1 MGYAS
6 LGLIT
11 SNLNFRLQLLAYLTL
26 YVQPEVYLYLATTT
40 TITAPSL
47 CRINIKN
54 NVLDIT
60 EAYAMKGKFNLSS
73 FLI

>member
-1 MGYAS
+1 M
-6 LGLIT
+6 
-11 SNLNFRLQLLAYLTL
+11 YLTT
-26 YVQPEVYLYLATTT
+26 AT

-60 EAYAMKGKFNLSS
+60 RGILAGLLEVRLST
-73 FLI
+73 

>member
-1 MGYAS
+1 M
-6 LGLIT
+6 
-11 SNLNFRLQLLAYLTL
+11 YLT
-26 YVQPEVYLYLATTT
+26 TTT

-60 EAYAMKGKFNLSS
+60 VPYKMVLIKWS
-73 FLI
+73 FLKNACRRVPNLREH